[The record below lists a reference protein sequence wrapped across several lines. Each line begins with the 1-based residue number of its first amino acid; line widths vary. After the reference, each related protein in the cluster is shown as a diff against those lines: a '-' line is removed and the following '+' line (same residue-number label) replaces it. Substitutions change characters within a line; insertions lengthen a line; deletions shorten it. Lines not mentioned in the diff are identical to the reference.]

1 MQITLTKEQV
11 EKLSLKKQ
19 IVFIDLAV
27 PRDMEPGLS
36 EIEGVELYTIDDFK
50 LSGPS
55 AATIQSMEQAEAI
68 IQEEIDDFYDSGD
81 QRGRGDGS
89 ESPVT

>member
-1 MQITLTKEQV
+1 
-11 EKLSLKKQ
+11 
-19 IVFIDLAV
+19 
-27 PRDMEPGLS
+27 MEPGLS

-68 IQEEIDDFYDSGD
+68 IQEEINDFMSGIRD
-81 QRGRGDGS
+81 GR
-89 ESPVT
+89 